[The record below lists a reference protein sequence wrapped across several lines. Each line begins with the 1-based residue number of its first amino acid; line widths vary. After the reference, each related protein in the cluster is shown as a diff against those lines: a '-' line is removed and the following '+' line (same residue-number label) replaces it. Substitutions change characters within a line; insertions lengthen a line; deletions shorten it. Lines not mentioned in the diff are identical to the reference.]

1 MLRQIIDIWWPK
13 IHRDITLL
21 TKTCPE
27 CRAAGKSI
35 KPMLNQK
42 QFGKLRTPKEV
53 NEEIAI
59 DFAGPFKIAKSSK
72 KYLIVSIDGKTG
84 WPDAKFMRAP
94 TTNKVIE
101 FLERYIADNGIPRK
115 IRTDPGTVFTKNKF
129 KQFCQKYFI
138 QHIKCPIYDH
148 RGNGKVERLIR
159 TINERLRTNKRIIL
173 DKENTGL
180 SEILYS
186 IRKAP
191 KSNNV
196 SPAELQL
203 GRKLTTIKEI
213 ITTKPTTNYNSV
225 SDNDKDFEL
234 EISDFP
240 QEQDSE
246 IMVRERARGSK
257 LEEVYKRKK
266 GRITGETQHTLT
278 MKESGKSTAQTF
290 SKREIAKPQ
299 QLVQQSSQSK
309 HTNPPQH
316 KKDIKQTKTNEQQNT
331 KKRREKKVPT
341 EFKRLANWR
350 ELLVSEDEEENDQRR
365 NERKQTNPPKTPIK
379 ATVNWEKPQ
388 LTKEEPESENETDSN
403 TSNERPK
410 RNRTTPDYYGNPVMI
425 CGIENTN
432 EEGEREV
439 ITISIDEN

>member
-1 MLRQIIDIWWPK
+1 MDDRLITPKNLQNPVKNSLHWGHPGRDQMLRQIIDIWWPK

-21 TKTCPE
+21 IKTFPE

-42 QFGKLRTPKEV
+42 QFGKLPTPKEV

-72 KYLIVSIDGKTG
+72 QYLIVSIDSITG
-84 WPDAKFMRAP
+84 CPDAKFMRAP

-101 FLERYIADNGIPRK
+101 FLERYFADNGIPRK
-115 IRTDPGTVFTKNKF
+115 IRTNPGTAFTSNKF

-159 TINERLRTNKRIIL
+159 TINERLRTNRRTIL
-173 DKENTGL
+173 DKENVGL

-186 IRKAP
+186 IRNAQ
-191 KSNNV
+191 KSNNI

-213 ITTKPTTNYNSV
+213 ITTKPSTNYNSV
-225 SDNDKDFEL
+225 SDNDKDLEL
-234 EISDFP
+234 EMSDFP
-240 QEQDSE
+240 QVQDSE

-278 MKESGKSTAQTF
+278 MKEAGKSTAQTF
-290 SKREIAKPQ
+290 SKLEIAKPQ
-299 QLVQQSSQSK
+299 PLVPQSSQSK
-309 HTNPPQH
+309 HTNSPQH
-316 KKDIKQTKTNEQQNT
+316 KKDAKQFKNNEQQNA
-331 KKRREKKVPT
+331 KKRKEKNPSRTQTPLK
-341 EFKRLANWR
+341 LAR
-350 ELLVSEDEEENDQRR
+350 TIGIRR
-365 NERKQTNPPKTPIK
+365 GRRQ
-379 ATVNWEKPQ
+379 
-388 LTKEEPESENETDSN
+388 
-403 TSNERPK
+403 
-410 RNRTTPDYYGNPVMI
+410 
-425 CGIENTN
+425 
-432 EEGEREV
+432 
-439 ITISIDEN
+439 